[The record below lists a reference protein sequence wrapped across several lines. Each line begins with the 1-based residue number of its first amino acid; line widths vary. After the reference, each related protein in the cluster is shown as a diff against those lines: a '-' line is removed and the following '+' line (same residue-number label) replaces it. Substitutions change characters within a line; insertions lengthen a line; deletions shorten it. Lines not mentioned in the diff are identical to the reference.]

1 MQIILKND
9 MTKNMQYYI
18 DNGYSTIG
26 ARLVSMLDYKE
37 IRCVIAYKENF
48 VSIRGRHECV
58 FDLGSGL
65 GDNYIL
71 YFEDGNYDSDIDV
84 FECINI
90 IKD

>member
-48 VSIRGRHECV
+48 CK
-58 FDLGSGL
+58 
-65 GDNYIL
+65 Y
-71 YFEDGNYDSDIDV
+71 
-84 FECINI
+84 
-90 IKD
+90 